1 MKHKTKVNFKV
12 WIIVLALIT
21 PLVLSQTAGAQ
32 DQVCR
37 FIQHFDQN
45 QDGRVSASEF
55 PGPQEN
61 FSQLD
66 QNSDGY
72 IDATEAPRKRQ
83 RAGMRNG
90 GGFMK
95 RFDTDGNGK
104 ISREEFTTSAASHF
118 DRLDKNGDG
127 YIDESEVPQGPPPRG
142 RRNKWSSNDE

>member
-1 MKHKTKVNFKV
+1 MKHKTEVNFKV
-12 WIIVLALIT
+12 WIVVLALII

-37 FIQHFDQN
+37 FIQNFDQD

-55 PGPQEN
+55 SGPQEH
-61 FSQLD
+61 FSRLD

-72 IDATEAPRKRQ
+72 IDETEAPRQ
-83 RAGMRNG
+83 RLGAGRRNG

-104 ISREEFTTSAASHF
+104 VSREEFTTSSASHF

-127 YIDESEVPQGPPPRG
+127 YIDETEVPQGPPRG
-142 RRNKWSSNDE
+142 RRNMRPSSDQ